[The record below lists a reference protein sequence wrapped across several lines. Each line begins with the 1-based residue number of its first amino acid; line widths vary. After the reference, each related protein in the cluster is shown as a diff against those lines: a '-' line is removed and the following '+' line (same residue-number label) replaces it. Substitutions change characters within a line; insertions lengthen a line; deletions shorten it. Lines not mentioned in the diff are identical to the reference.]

1 LRVHFGVGNL
11 ERVDKVEILW
21 PAGNIEILNNLAADC
36 FYKVKEGK
44 GIVLSEPSKAT
55 KNN

>member
-1 LRVHFGVGNL
+1 MGNL